1 MRIDSF
7 NSANEIASENSAQQL
22 SSQLGASAALHGSED
37 RTTLSADSVS
47 ISSLA
52 AKALENP
59 AVRQDKVDAFRQAV
73 SSGEYQIDPSKIAAS
88 MVDGSA

>member
-7 NSANEIASENSAQQL
+7 NPVNGIAPENSAQQL
-22 SSQLGASAALHGSED
+22 SSKPGASTASHGSED

-52 AKALENP
+52 AKALESP
-59 AVRQDKVDAFRQAV
+59 AVRQDKVDAFRQSV
-73 SSGEYQIDPSKIAAS
+73 SRGEYQIEPSKIAAS
-88 MVDGSA
+88 MVDESA